1 MLKARLTQSIRQ
13 MTGLHW
19 LMLFGGILL
28 AWAALFAMSVPSD
41 LRAAGAIYGAEFWLQ
56 LCTMTPDAAGA
67 AKMVLMWVL
76 MSAAM
81 MAPTALP
88 AFATYDDLGQTAE
101 GTRFG
106 DLVFGYLAVWVG
118 FSLLAAGM
126 QMLLLRADLV
136 SVFGDSRSGILSG
149 GLLLV
154 AGAYQF
160 TQLKEACL
168 SKCRRPLVFFMQH
181 WEEGPLRNGLRLGA
195 VCLGCCWALMLLA
208 FVGGVMNLAFM
219 GLATLFM
226 VLEKLP
232 EIGRWLTRPMGA
244 LLLLSGTW
252 VIATTF

>member
-1 MLKARLTQSIRQ
+1 
-13 MTGLHW
+13 
-19 LMLFGGILL
+19 
-28 AWAALFAMSVPSD
+28 
-41 LRAAGAIYGAEFWLQ
+41 
-56 LCTMTPDAAGA
+56 
-67 AKMVLMWVL
+67 
-76 MSAAM
+76 
-81 MAPTALP
+81 
-88 AFATYDDLGQTAE
+88 
-101 GTRFG
+101 
-106 DLVFGYLAVWVG
+106 
-118 FSLLAAGM
+118 
-126 QMLLLRADLV
+126 MLLLRADLV

-244 LLLLSGTW
+244 LLLLSGSW
-252 VIATTF
+252 VIVTTL